1 MYNILKYQREKCSK
15 MMRTC
20 QKDIGFSL
28 KSLLLT
34 KSGIIYFTQRLKL
47 AQDNTR
53 DNIKRILFIA
63 VGGKN
68 SS

>member
-1 MYNILKYQREKCSK
+1 

-53 DNIKRILFIA
+53 DNIKWILFII

-68 SS
+68 SA